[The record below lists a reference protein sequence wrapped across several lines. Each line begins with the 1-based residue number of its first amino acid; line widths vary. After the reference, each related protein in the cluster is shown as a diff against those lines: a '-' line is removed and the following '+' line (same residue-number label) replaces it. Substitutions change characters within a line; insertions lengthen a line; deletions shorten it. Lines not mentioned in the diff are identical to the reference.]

1 MSLGMV
7 AAVGAGGALGAVTRY
22 AVAQFVGAG
31 IFGIA
36 GPLATLIV
44 NIAGSMMMGALA
56 GGMAAGMVLP
66 DAWRGFVVVGFLG
79 ALTTF
84 SSFALDTGQLAA
96 RQGMAMTALYV
107 GLSVCLS
114 LAAFFA
120 SQAIAAHLVARMPG

>member
-7 AAVGAGGALGAVTRY
+7 AAVGAGGALGAVTRH

-36 GPLATLIV
+36 GPLATL
-44 NIAGSMMMGALA
+44 MMGALA

>member
-1 MSLGMV
+1 MSLLMF
-7 AAVGAGGALGAVTRY
+7 AAVGAGGAIGAMARY
-22 AVAQFVGAG
+22 GVAQLVGPG
-31 IFGIA
+31 IFGFA
-36 GPLATLIV
+36 GPMATLIV
-44 NIAGSMMMGALA
+44 NVAGSALMGCLA
-56 GGMAAGMVLP
+56 GGLTAGIALP
-66 DAWRGFVVVGFLG
+66 DALRGFIAVGFLG

-120 SQAIAAHLVARMPG
+120 VQALVGAILGRFPA

>member
-22 AVAQFVGAG
+22 AVAQLVGAG
-31 IFGIA
+31 IFGMA

-66 DAWRGFVVVGFLG
+66 EAWRGFVAVGFLG

-107 GLSVCLS
+107 GLSVGLS
-114 LAAFFA
+114 RAAFFA